1 MEDVR
6 SMKSLPDDHHNDT
19 SPFED
24 RDYYSPTQA
33 AKILRLSRRRVTQL
47 LESGELEGE
56 QTDSGR
62 WRIPQRAVHDRLKD
76 RPPRP
81 REREGPREAAE
92 ASREAAELRDRVET
106 LQRQLGRLEGRLEL
120 TEKAESTLREQL
132 ERERLRAN
140 SESSRAEQ
148 ERQRA
153 ERLEQEL
160 ARARR
165 PWYRKL
171 FGS

>member
-1 MEDVR
+1 
-6 SMKSLPDDHHNDT
+6 MKSLPDDHHDDT
-19 SPFED
+19 GPFED
-24 RDYYSPTQA
+24 RDFYSPAQA

-47 LESGELEGE
+47 LESGDLEGE
-56 QTDSGR
+56 QSDTGR
-62 WRIPQRAVHDRLKD
+62 WRIPRRAVHERLKD

-81 REREGPREAAE
+81 REREGPQTASE
-92 ASREAAELRDRVET
+92 ASTEAAELRDRVEA

-132 ERERLRAN
+132 ELERLRAS

-171 FGS
+171 FGN